1 MHSPPSQTALHV
13 QVVAAPGLAAPGNA
27 EAANFLVVV
36 TNPHT
41 GLGVGNLTQQQI
53 AIINHFMVPGQT
65 AGFTNNIT
73 SFHDVSGGAY
83 RIQVK
88 PVNDARWVCGSYLAQ
103 VVVSAPNQA
112 GQAATTLMIR

>member
-1 MHSPPSQTALHV
+1 M
-13 QVVAAPGLAAPGNA
+13 
-27 EAANFLVVV
+27 VV
-36 TNPHT
+36 TNAAT
-41 GLGVGNLTQQQI
+41 GLGVGNLTQHQI

-73 SFHDVSGGAY
+73 SFYDVSGGAY

-88 PVNDARWVCGSYLAQ
+88 PVNNARWVCGSYLTQ

-112 GQAATTLMIR
+112 GQATTALVLR